1 MVPSK
6 WSYFQ
11 VSGAMVT
18 RASGTHAGLVE
29 DDAISSASHEDRR
42 KSCELAKCISR
53 SMWVATERN
62 TCFDTKCGIT
72 NTVSCNVIQV

>member
-11 VSGAMVT
+11 VPGATAT

-42 KSCELAKCISR
+42 KSCELAKRISR
-53 SMWVATERN
+53 PMWVATERN
-62 TCFDTKCGIT
+62 TCFATKCGIT

>member
-11 VSGAMVT
+11 VSGVTAT

-29 DDAISSASHEDRR
+29 DDAISSASHEDRG
-42 KSCELAKCISR
+42 KSYELAKCISWP
-53 SMWVATERN
+53 MWVATERDA
-62 TCFDTKCGIT
+62 CFATKCGIT
-72 NTVSCNVIQV
+72 NTVS